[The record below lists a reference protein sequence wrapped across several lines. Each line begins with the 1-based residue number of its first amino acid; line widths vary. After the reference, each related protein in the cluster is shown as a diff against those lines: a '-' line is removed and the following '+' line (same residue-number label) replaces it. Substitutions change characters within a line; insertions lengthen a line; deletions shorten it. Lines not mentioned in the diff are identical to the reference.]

1 MDARTGTE
9 SELVPRFSSTERT
22 LHWLLASTFLT
33 MLATGLILE
42 LPALAE
48 LAADRRLW
56 KSIHLGAAIGFWAGL
71 VVLLMTAR
79 SELAPAADRARP
91 LRRRRP
97 GVGALGGHPAR
108 R

>member
-1 MDARTGTE
+1 MDARTATE
-9 SELVPRFSSTERT
+9 SELVPRFSRAERT

-71 VVLLMTAR
+71 VVLVASDTGGR
-79 SELAPAADRARP
+79 
-91 LRRRRP
+91 LRRTAAEVDRDRKS
-97 GVGALGGHPAR
+97 VV
-108 R
+108 